1 MPSLSLA
8 SAEAVNRHMRQHLA
22 QWSHGAWLTTLGNW
36 EGETGCAGRPHH
48 LARRTAALHRLLHF
62 PPPKC
67 TVESSAAAPGSH
79 LGDYYAF
86 EWGDLLLV
94 AINVLGY
101 TVQTPHCLCPRA
113 CCLLK
118 DIRLY

>member
-1 MPSLSLA
+1 MPSLSLG
-8 SAEAVNRHMRQHLA
+8 SAEAVNRHMRQHLS

-36 EGETGCAGRPHH
+36 EGETGCAGQPHH

-67 TVESSAAAPGSH
+67 AVTSSAATPGSR

-101 TVQTPHCLCPRA
+101 TVLTFCLALFGPRP
-113 CCLLK
+113 CCLLV
-118 DIRLY
+118 RV